1 LTKFNC
7 NLKIEGEIMK
17 RFLKGLFSILF
28 FLMLSLAG
36 CDNTEEGQENSTIS
50 LEIGNQT
57 IQVEVADSPREWEL
71 GLSYRDILADNH
83 GMLFV
88 FPYESRR
95 VFWMKGCNFDIDLA
109 YIESDG
115 TISEII
121 TMEKEPLSTPPESL
135 TTYPSQS
142 TTIRYVLEMIGGWF
156 EEHNIET
163 NAKVSLDQI
172 NN

>member
-1 LTKFNC
+1 
-7 NLKIEGEIMK
+7 MK
-17 RFLKGLFSILF
+17 SFFSKSKLPILF
-28 FLMLSLAG
+28 LLLFVSFVG
-36 CDNTEEGQENSTIS
+36 CNNSVPGEDNTWNIEVGAQI
-50 LEIGNQT
+50 
-57 IQVEVADSPREWEL
+57 IQVEVADSPEEWEM
-71 GLSYRDILADNH
+71 GLSYRDTLAVDH

-88 FPYESRR
+88 FSNESRR

-121 TMEKEPLSTPPESL
+121 TMEKEPLDTPPESL

-142 TTIRYVLEMIGGWF
+142 TTIKYALEMIGGWF
-156 EEHNIET
+156 DEHEITTDIRIN
-163 NAKVSLDQI
+163 LDQF